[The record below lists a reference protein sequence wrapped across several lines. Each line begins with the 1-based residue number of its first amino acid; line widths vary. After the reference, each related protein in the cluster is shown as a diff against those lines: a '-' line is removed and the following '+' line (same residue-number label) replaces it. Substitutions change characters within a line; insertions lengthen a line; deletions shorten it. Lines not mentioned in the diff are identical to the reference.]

1 MPDQP
6 FYRLLS
12 NISFNAIPY
21 SRLAVQRPRHIKQ
34 GKSEFAVFHPVSPFD
49 LSFEPE
55 SLQVFNH
62 KRIFRLVS
70 CKFLAFTCLATQFA
84 CLSKCVHGP
93 SKLPS

>member
-21 SRLAVQRPRHIKQ
+21 SRQCKDQDILSKE
-34 GKSEFAVFHPVSPFD
+34 KSEFAVFHPVSPFD